1 MERIDGF
8 PVVPLSRLKHSVFSF
23 AKKSIGIISPV
34 LWTYDEVVFIFY
46 SSLLNV
52 SDCR

>member
-23 AKKSIGIISPV
+23 EKKSIGIISPV
-34 LWTYDEVVFIFY
+34 LWTNDEVVVIFY